1 MGCGKSSV
9 ARELG
14 ERMGLPVIDLDRE
27 IERITNRTIP
37 EIFGS
42 DGEPGFR
49 EVEFKVLKDTLML
62 DEGVLATGGGSPCYN
77 DSLKMLLN
85 WGDVVFLDVPFDVL
99 ENRVSDGSGRPN
111 WSSDAEQLYLKRLP
125 IYRQANI
132 SIDARGSI
140 EEVTSA
146 IVRRL
151 S

>member
-14 ERMGLPVIDLDRE
+14 ERIGVPVIDLDRE

-42 DGEPGFR
+42 DGESGFR
-49 EVEFKVLKDTLML
+49 EVEFKVLKDTLTL
-62 DEGVLATGGGSPCYN
+62 NRGILATGGGAPCYK
-77 DSLKMLLN
+77 DSLKMLLD

-99 ENRVSDGSGRPN
+99 EARVSYGSGRPN
-111 WSSDAEQLYLKRLP
+111 WRSDAERLYLERLP

-132 SIDARGSI
+132 YVDASLSI
-140 EEVTSA
+140 EEVASD
-146 IVRRL
+146 IVGRL